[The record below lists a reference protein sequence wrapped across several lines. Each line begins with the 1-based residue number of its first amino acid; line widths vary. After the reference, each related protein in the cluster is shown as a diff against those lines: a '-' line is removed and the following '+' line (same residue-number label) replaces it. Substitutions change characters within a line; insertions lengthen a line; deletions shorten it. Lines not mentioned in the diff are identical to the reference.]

1 MTERILED
9 KGLVVRHSILELF
22 EHWAIASSGII
33 LIFTGIFELP
43 IARRYYINELPGFA
57 WSADFIISMKIHYMA
72 SVVFVAVG
80 LFHIIYHG
88 ILGDRGMM
96 PRKGDVKQSIEV
108 IKTFFGKGEEPPFH
122 KYLPEQRLAYAGMA
136 VIIGVLIV
144 SGLMKTY
151 KNLIDPQMSEGLTL
165 IATWAH
171 NIFFVL
177 FIFAFIGHMAAII
190 LKPNRPMVRGIF
202 TGRVRLDYAKH
213 RHPLWIAEIM
223 ESPAVTEELTE
234 EVTKEEEAAE
244 EVPQEDTETTEDI
257 EQPEDSE
264 EEKSQ

>member
-1 MTERILED
+1 MSERIMED

-22 EHWAIASSGII
+22 EHWAMALSGII
-33 LIFTGIFELP
+33 LILTGIFEMP
-43 IARRYYINELPGFA
+43 IAKRYYINELPGFA
-57 WSADFIISMKIHYMA
+57 WSADFIISMKIHYIA
-72 SVVFVAVG
+72 SVMFVAVG

-88 ILGDRGMM
+88 IIGDRGMI
-96 PRKGDVKQSIEV
+96 PRKGDVRQSIDV

-136 VIIGVLIV
+136 FIIGVLIV

-151 KNLIDPQMSEGLTL
+151 KNLIDPQMSEGLTF
-165 IATWAH
+165 IATWSH

-177 FIFAFIGHMAAII
+177 FILAFIGHMAAII

-213 RHPLWIAEIM
+213 RHPLWIAEII
-223 ESPAVTEELTE
+223 ESQTKAEEKITEEETAEGVTQGDTE
-234 EVTKEEEAAE
+234 IAEEIERPEDPKEEE
-244 EVPQEDTETTEDI
+244 
-257 EQPEDSE
+257 SL
-264 EEKSQ
+264 